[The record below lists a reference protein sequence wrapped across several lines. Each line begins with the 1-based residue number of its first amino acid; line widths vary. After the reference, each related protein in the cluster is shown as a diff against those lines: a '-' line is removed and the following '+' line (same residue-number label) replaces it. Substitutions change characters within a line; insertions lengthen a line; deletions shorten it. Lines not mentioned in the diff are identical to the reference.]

1 MFIDSVIWIA
11 YKNKNDSW
19 HEKAGNLLPTI
30 LSTSERAYV
39 TDYIILETVNHLL
52 RKTSFETA
60 KETLEMFLRS
70 PRITTLYN
78 DENTFRQTQDLFD
91 RYSGLSITD
100 ANIVL
105 HMLRLRESTLF
116 SFDSGFDGVRQISR
130 REES

>member
-19 HEKAGNLLPTI
+19 HEKAKNLLPSI

-52 RKTSFETA
+52 RKTTFETA

-70 PRITTLYN
+70 PRITSLYN
-78 DENTFRQTQDLFD
+78 EENTFRQTQDLFD
-91 RYSGLSITD
+91 RHSGLSITD

-105 HMLRLRESTLF
+105 HMLRLKERTLF